1 MGEDNKP
8 TCAVAYIDG
17 KLVDVNMDNLQEIA
31 MAPEEDLPPVPAD
44 PGGIYIEAANK
55 AAATLAEA
63 FRLFTVSLN
72 EAVAAVTAFW
82 EKYREA
88 AELETAMCWAK
99 AANPK
104 LAHIYHHTKKKRTRK
119 KAAKRILAWYREE
132 VL

>member
-1 MGEDNKP
+1 MGEDNKA
-8 TCAVAYIDG
+8 TGMVAYLEG
-17 KLVDVNMDNLQEIA
+17 QPVDVNMDNLQEIT
-31 MAPEEDLPPVPAD
+31 MVPEAELPPPPAD
-44 PGGIYIEAANK
+44 PGGISIEAANK

-63 FRLFTVSLN
+63 FRLFAVSLN
-72 EAVAAVTAFW
+72 EAVAAVTAFL
-82 EKYREA
+82 EKYWED
-88 AELETAMCWAK
+88 AELKTAMCWAK